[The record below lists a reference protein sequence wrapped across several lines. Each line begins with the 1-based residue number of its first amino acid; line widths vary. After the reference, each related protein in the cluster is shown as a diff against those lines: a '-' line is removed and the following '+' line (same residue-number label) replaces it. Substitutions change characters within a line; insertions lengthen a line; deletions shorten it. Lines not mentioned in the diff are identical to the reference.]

1 MPEANE
7 GGYVKMQINPKILIA
22 GLTVLVAAAGGHLLF
37 WIFFKAAKIKA
48 PIKTSDV
55 NDTGKWLGYF
65 ERALVALFACLGFA
79 SQTIFIFAVKA
90 AVMGY
95 RLPDDKDHKKEM
107 AEYMLLGTMISYFI
121 ALCIGILGRWAMGL
135 PLKG

>member
-1 MPEANE
+1 MR
-7 GGYVKMQINPKILIA
+7 IDPKILIVA
-22 GLTVLVAAAGGHLLF
+22 LTVLVASAGGHLLF
-37 WIFFKAAKIKA
+37 WIFFKAAKIRA
-48 PIKTSDV
+48 PIKVPDD

-65 ERALVALFACLGFA
+65 ERALVALFACLGLA

-95 RLPDDKDHKKEM
+95 RLPEGKEHRKEM